1 MTVRL
6 HDGGTEVRELFLPA
20 AGARIRWILLNP
32 GARDAGPARVFVHG
46 LGCSGASDFAE
57 VATRAPLDGRMS
69 VLVDLFGH
77 GYSDRPADFGYRM
90 REQADAVAAVLEH
103 EGLRD
108 TELIGHSM
116 GGAVA
121 IELAAAR
128 PDLIAKL
135 VVAEPNLFP
144 GGGFASSPI
153 AAQDE
158 EAFVAEGFARMLAGH
173 KHPDS
178 AARVRLTDPRGL
190 HRSATAM
197 VEGTDPSWGALL
209 TDLDRP
215 RAFVVGERTL
225 PDPETEL
232 MAAAGVPVVE
242 VPAATHNM
250 MIDNP
255 QGFADAVGRALGVAE
270 AG

>member
-1 MTVRL
+1 M
-6 HDGGTEVRELFLPA
+6 RELYLPDT
-20 AGARIRWILLNP
+20 GAWIRWIQLNP
-32 GARDAGPARVFVHG
+32 TASGAGPARVYVHG

-57 VATRAPLDGRMS
+57 ITTHAPLAGRTS
-69 VLVDLFGH
+69 LLVDLLGH
-77 GYSDRPADFGYRM
+77 GYSDRPAGFGYRM
-90 REQADAVAAVLEH
+90 REQAEAVAAVIEH

-108 TELIGHSM
+108 VELIGHSM

-128 PDLIAKL
+128 PDLVAKL

-144 GGGFASSPI
+144 GGGFVSRVVAE
-153 AAQDE
+153 QDE
-158 EAFVAEGFARMLAGH
+158 EEFVAEGFARMVAAEKLPDYVARLRLA
-173 KHPDS
+173 D
-178 AARVRLTDPRGL
+178 ARAL
-190 HRSATAM
+190 HRSATAL

-215 RAFVVGERTL
+215 RAFLVGERTR
-225 PDPETEL
+225 PDAETDL
-232 MAAAGVPVVE
+232 MAAAGVPVVD

-255 QGFADAVGRALGVAE
+255 QGFAEALARALEVAE
-270 AG
+270 PGAYG